1 MRNNQPVT
9 QKEYKFPE
17 HHRLISSTDRRGV
30 IQHCNQEFME
40 ASGYSREELV
50 GKNHNLIR
58 HPDMPPA
65 VFKEMWQTLESGK
78 CWLGIVKNRR
88 KNGDHYWV
96 SAFVTPVFEGS
107 AISGYESVRVPA
119 SPAEIARASAV
130 YQRLQ
135 KGQSPV
141 GLTQKVT
148 QVVERVWPT
157 LLLGGLT
164 VVALALS
171 GGLVSAG
178 IGLVGTIALAVA
190 QDIKSRKE
198 WNGLLTLS
206 PTSYSNE
213 VVAQTYFA
221 DAKHVARAKLV
232 LGCELARTR
241 TALTRI
247 NNASSSLEAIS
258 NTTHTQA
265 QSTSAAVVQQNL
277 ATQQIASAVTKMSQ
291 AIQEVA
297 ERVESNAKS
306 AKTAAENVETGNQKA
321 EQAMQAIVALRK
333 AVESISTTVTE
344 LAQSTSDIGEAA
356 NIISTIAE
364 QTNLLALN
372 AAIEAARAGE
382 QGRGFAVVADEVR
395 TLASKTRESTDKI
408 HNIISELAERSDRAV
423 RVSTEGL
430 ESAEHGSAIVEET
443 RGALYEIN
451 NAVKG
456 IADAT
461 VEMSSAVEE
470 QSTVAEH
477 INQQLV
483 EVADGA
489 SETQRASEA
498 SLAASDDLRATV
510 NQVHELILRF
520 STDKRMGE

>member
-9 QKEYKFPE
+9 QKEYKFPK

-30 IQHCNQEFME
+30 IKHCNEEFVE
-40 ASGYSREELV
+40 ASGFSREELI

-65 VFKEMWQTLESGK
+65 VFKEMWRTLESGN
-78 CWLGIVKNRR
+78 CWLGLVKNRR

-96 SAFVTPVFEGS
+96 SAFVTPVYDGTT
-107 AISGYESVRVPA
+107 ISGYESVRVPA
-119 SPAEIARASAV
+119 MNDEIARADAL
-130 YQRLQ
+130 YKRIQNG
-135 KGQSPV
+135 KSPV
-141 GLTQKVT
+141 SPVQHFNQALS
-148 QVVERVWPT
+148 RVWPT
-157 LLLGGLT
+157 LLIGLLLVATLGATSGFVPSLI
-164 VVALALS
+164 ALGALI
-171 GGLVSAG
+171 VSA
-178 IGLVGTIALAVA
+178 IA
-190 QDIKSRKE
+190 QDIKSRSE
-198 WNGLLTLS
+198 WNGMLALS
-206 PTSYSNE
+206 PESYSND

-221 DAKHVARAKLV
+221 DAKHVARAKLA

-247 NNASSSLEAIS
+247 KDSSAGLESIS
-258 NTTHTQA
+258 NTTHQQA
-265 QSTSAAVVQQNL
+265 ENTSAAVVQQNQ
-277 ATQQIASAVTKMSQ
+277 ATQQIASAVTQMSQ

-297 ERVESNAKS
+297 ERVEANAKS
-306 AKTAAENVETGNQKA
+306 ARSAAENVTTGNQKA
-321 EQAMQAIVALRK
+321 EEAMQAIVSLRK
-333 AVESISTTVTE
+333 AVESISETVTE

-430 ESAEHGSAIVEET
+430 ASAEHGSNIVEET
-443 RGALYEIN
+443 RGALLEIN

-498 SLAASDDLRATV
+498 SLTASDDLKNTV
-510 NQVHELILRF
+510 SEVHELIVRF
-520 STDKRMGE
+520 STNKRVGE

>member
-9 QKEYKFPE
+9 QKEYKFPA
-17 HHRLISSTDRRGV
+17 HHRLISSTDKRGV
-30 IQHCNQEFME
+30 IQHCNSAFVE
-40 ASGYSREELV
+40 ASGFSREELI
-50 GKNHNLIR
+50 GKNHNIIR
-58 HPDMPPA
+58 HPDMPA
-65 VFKEMWQTLESGK
+65 SVFKEMWRTLESGQS
-78 CWLGIVKNRR
+78 WIGLVKNRR

-96 SAFVTPVFEGS
+96 SAFVTPVYEGKS
-107 AISGYESVRVPA
+107 VVGYESVRVPA
-119 SPAEIARASAV
+119 LNDEIARASSVYARMQEGKSAV
-130 YQRLQ
+130 SPMSRMA
-135 KGQSPV
+135 QS
-141 GLTQKVT
+141 LIHIA
-148 QVVERVWPT
+148 PT
-157 LLLGGLT
+157 LLIG
-164 VVALALS
+164 AL
-171 GGLVSAG
+171 LVLVLAFTHGWAAAG
-178 IGLVGTIALAVA
+178 ITLIGLAVLVTA
-190 QDIKSRKE
+190 QEAKTRKD
-198 WNGLLTLS
+198 WGALLSVS
-206 PTSYSNE
+206 PESYANE
-213 VVAQTYFA
+213 TVAQTYFP
-221 DAKHVARAKLV
+221 DPPHISQAKLA
-232 LGCELARTR
+232 LGCELARNR

-247 NNASSSLEAIS
+247 KDASTGLESIA
-258 NTTHTQA
+258 NTTHQQA
-265 QSTSAAVVQQNL
+265 ESTSAAVVQQNQ
-277 ATQQIASAVTKMSQ
+277 ATQQIASAVTQMSQ

-306 AKTAAENVETGNQKA
+306 ARTAASNVETGNQKA
-321 EQAMQAIVALRK
+321 EQAMQAIVALRE

-408 HNIISELAERSDRAV
+408 HNIINELAERSDRAV

-430 ESAEHGSAIVEET
+430 ASAEHGSAIVEET
-443 RGALYEIN
+443 RGALFEIN

-489 SETQRASEA
+489 SETQRSSEA
-498 SLAASDDLRATV
+498 SLAASHDLRATV

-520 STDKRMGE
+520 STDKRVGE